1 MNWMKRLKTFCV
13 DISTEDKK
21 MKITLNPKQ
30 LKDALLRDLRATG
43 YSVKEIQY
51 MRVTNDGKVELDCE
65 FYPKSE
71 EES

>member
-1 MNWMKRLKTFCV
+1 
-13 DISTEDKK
+13 